1 MVRGCSNPMAP
12 SRHALLTPFTR
23 TQAGLSRLLSLTLQ
37 AGWESASCLKRF
49 ASKSRIQNTPCAIGD
64 GLAHAGVIPAV
75 RVCLFQP
82 RPASLATNRAK
93 SVARSGRLPFLI
105 PMKVNRFLFLIST
118 LSALTLINLPAIE
131 PAPQTAKKPL
141 SNEYHGTTVED
152 PYQWLE
158 NDEDPEVKKWSDAQ
172 SQRTRAYLDKLPDR
186 AAIEKQL
193 TEWYAKTSPSYFSLV
208 SRPGILF
215 AMKFQPPKQQPL
227 LVTLVS
233 ADDLKS
239 EKVVLDPN
247 VLDAK
252 GTTAID
258 WFVPS
263 LDGKYVTVSLSKG
276 GSEDGTLHFYETAT
290 GKALPDT
297 IAHVQYPTAGG
308 SAAWN
313 SDGTGIYYTRFP
325 RKGERADADLNFYQQ
340 IYFHKLGTP
349 DTKDTYSIGKDFPR
363 IAEITLA
370 ASRDSKYILATVANG
385 DGGDFAHYLLGP
397 DGTWKQITQFSDQ
410 IKLARLGRDNALYL
424 LSRAG
429 APRGKIL
436 RLPLDV
442 PELKNAA
449 EIVAS
454 GEAVIEQIVPST
466 DALYVADLLGGPSQ
480 IRRFDLNGKNETTVS
495 TPQISAVQELLAL
508 EDGSLLFRD
517 VSYTEPAAWFRCTNE
532 KTEPVKTPLRSTSP
546 VSFSDIEVRREFATS
561 KDGTRIPL
569 NIIFRQG
576 MKRDG
581 HDPTLLYGYGGYG
594 ISMSPNFEFTR
605 RLWFD
610 RGGVYVVANIR
621 GGGEFGEDWH
631 KAGNLTKKQN
641 VFDDFAAAAEY
652 LIKENYTR
660 PVKLAIQGGS
670 NGGLLMGAMITQH
683 PDLMRAVVSSV
694 GIYDM
699 LRVELAPNGA
709 FNVTEFG
716 TVKDPEQFKALYAYS
731 PYHQVVDG
739 TKYPSILMMTG
750 ANDGRVAPYHSRK
763 MTARLDEANKSN
775 NPILLRT
782 SSSAGHGIGTALCER
797 IKQSE
802 DIYAFLFAQLGM
814 TKEMTKH

>member
-1 MVRGCSNPMAP
+1 M
-12 SRHALLTPFTR
+12 
-23 TQAGLSRLLSLTLQ
+23 
-37 AGWESASCLKRF
+37 
-49 ASKSRIQNTPCAIGD
+49 
-64 GLAHAGVIPAV
+64 
-75 RVCLFQP
+75 
-82 RPASLATNRAK
+82 RA
-93 SVARSGRLPFLI
+93 
-105 PMKVNRFLFLIST
+105 NRFLFLIT
-118 LSALTLINLPAIE
+118 ALIGLTLINLPAIE
-131 PAPQTAKKPL
+131 PPPQTPKKPH
-141 SNEYHGTTVED
+141 SDEYHGVTVED
-152 PYQWLE
+152 PFQWLE
-158 NDEDPEVKKWSDAQ
+158 NDDDPQVKAWSDTQ

-233 ADDLKS
+233 PDDLKS

-263 LDGKYVTVSLSKG
+263 LDGKHVAVSLSKG

-313 SDGTGIYYTRFP
+313 ADGSGIYYTRFP
-325 RKGERADADLNFYQQ
+325 RKGERPEADLNFYQQ
-340 IYFHKLGTP
+340 VYFHKLGTA
-349 DTKDTYSIGKDFPR
+349 DTEDTYSIGKDFPR
-363 IAEITLA
+363 IAEIALE
-370 ASRDSKYILATVANG
+370 ASRDGRLILATVANG

-397 DGTWKQITQFSDQ
+397 DGKWKQVTQFSDQ
-410 IKLARLGRDNALYL
+410 IKAAHLGRDKALYL

-436 RLPLDV
+436 RVPLDI
-442 PELKNAA
+442 PELTNAV
-449 EIVAS
+449 EIVPA
-454 GEAVIEQIVPST
+454 GEAVIGQIVPT
-466 DALYVADLLGGPSQ
+466 ADALYVGDVLGGPSQ
-480 IRRFDLNGKNETTVS
+480 IRRFGLDGKGEAVI
-495 TPQISAVQELLAL
+495 PVPKISAVQEMLAL
-508 EDGSLLFRD
+508 EDNSLLFRD
-517 VSYTEPAAWFRCTNE
+517 VSYTEPAAWFHCVQG
-532 KTEPVKTPLRSTSP
+532 KTEPVKTALRSTSP
-546 VSFSDIEVRREFATS
+546 VSFADIEVTREFATS
-561 KDGTRIPL
+561 KDGAQIPL
-569 NIIFRQG
+569 NIVFRKG

-581 HDPTLLYGYGGYG
+581 ENPTLLYGYGGYG
-594 ISMSPNFEFTR
+594 VSMAPNFDFTR

-621 GGGEFGEDWH
+621 GGGEFGEEWH

-652 LIKENYTR
+652 LIKAKYAR
-660 PVKLAIQGGS
+660 PEKLAIQGGS
-670 NGGLLMGAMITQH
+670 NGGLLMGALITQH

-731 PYHQVVDG
+731 PYHHVVDG
-739 TKYPSILMMTG
+739 TQYPSILMMTG

-763 MTARLDEANKSN
+763 MTARLDEANKSD

-782 SSSAGHGIGTALCER
+782 SSSAGHGIGTALSER
-797 IKQSE
+797 IKQSA
-802 DIYAFLFAQLGM
+802 DIYAFLFAQLRM
-814 TKEMTKH
+814 TNDEQPRVVRKTVRR

>member
-1 MVRGCSNPMAP
+1 MIA
-12 SRHALLTPFTR
+12 
-23 TQAGLSRLLSLTLQ
+23 
-37 AGWESASCLKRF
+37 
-49 ASKSRIQNTPCAIGD
+49 
-64 GLAHAGVIPAV
+64 
-75 RVCLFQP
+75 
-82 RPASLATNRAK
+82 
-93 SVARSGRLPFLI
+93 
-105 PMKVNRFLFLIST
+105 NRFLFLIST
-118 LSALTLINLPAIE
+118 LSGLALVTLSAIE
-131 PAPQTAKKPL
+131 PAPETPKKPV

-158 NDEDPEVKKWSDAQ
+158 QDSDPQVKAWSDAQ
-172 SQRTRAYLDKLPDR
+172 NQRARQYFDKLPDR

-208 SRPGILF
+208 SRAGILF

-227 LVTLVS
+227 LVTLAS
-233 ADDLKS
+233 PDDPAS

-247 VLDAK
+247 TLDIK

-258 WFVPS
+258 WYAPS
-263 LDGKYVTVSLSKG
+263 LDGKHVAVSLSKG

-313 SDGTGIYYTRFP
+313 ADGTGIYYTRFP
-325 RKGERADADLNFYQQ
+325 RKGERPEADLNFYQQ

-349 DTKDTYSIGKDFPR
+349 DTEDIYCIGKDFPR
-363 IAEITLA
+363 IAEIVLE
-370 ASRDSKYILATVANG
+370 ASRDGRYFLATVANG

-397 DGTWKQITQFSDQ
+397 HGAWKQITQFSDQ
-410 IKLARLGRDNALYL
+410 IKAARLGRDNALYL

-436 RLPLDV
+436 RLPLET
-442 PELKNAA
+442 PELAKAV
-449 EIVAS
+449 EIVPT
-454 GEAVIEQIVPST
+454 GESVIEQIVPAA
-466 DALYVADLLGGPSQ
+466 DALYVGDLLGGPSQ
-480 IRRFDLNGKNETTVS
+480 IRRFGLDGKGETII
-495 TPQISAVQELLAL
+495 PIPKISAVQEMLAL
-508 EDGSLLFRD
+508 EDGSLLYHD
-517 VSYTEPAAWFRCTNE
+517 VSYTEPAAWFHSVKE
-532 KTEPVKTPLRSTSP
+532 KNEPVKTALRSTSP
-546 VSFSDIEVRREFATS
+546 VSFADIEVTREFATS
-561 KDGTRIPL
+561 KDGTKIPL
-569 NIIFRQG
+569 NIIFRKG

-581 HDPTLLYGYGGYG
+581 QNPTLLYGYGGYG
-594 ISMSPNFEFTR
+594 ISISPNFDFTR

-610 RGGVYVVANIR
+610 RGGVHVVANIR
-621 GGGEFGEDWH
+621 GGGEFGEAWH

-652 LIKENYTR
+652 LIKEKYTR
-660 PVKLAIQGGS
+660 PEKLAIQGGS

-683 PDLMRAVVSSV
+683 PDLMRAVVSQV

-716 TVKDPEQFKALYAYS
+716 TVKNPEQFKALYAYS
-731 PYHQVVDG
+731 PYHHVVEG

-763 MTARLDEANKSN
+763 MIARLDEANTSE

-782 SSSAGHGIGTALCER
+782 SSSAGHGIGTALSER
-797 IKQSE
+797 IKQLA

-814 TKEMTKH
+814 NKMTKAE

>member
-1 MVRGCSNPMAP
+1 MRAN
-12 SRHALLTPFTR
+12 LFL
-23 TQAGLSRLLSLTLQ
+23 
-37 AGWESASCLKRF
+37 
-49 ASKSRIQNTPCAIGD
+49 
-64 GLAHAGVIPAV
+64 
-75 RVCLFQP
+75 CLF
-82 RPASLATNRAK
+82 AA
-93 SVARSGRLPFLI
+93 V
-105 PMKVNRFLFLIST
+105 
-118 LSALTLINLPAIE
+118 SALTLGNPTFAE
-131 PAPQTAKKPL
+131 RAPETPKKPV
-141 SNEYHGTTVED
+141 STEYHGVTVED

-158 NDEDPEVKKWSDAQ
+158 EDTNPQVKAWSAAQ
-172 SQRTRAYLDKLPDR
+172 NQRTRQCLDKLPDR
-186 AAIEKQL
+186 AAVEKQL

-227 LVTLVS
+227 LVTLAA

-247 VLDAK
+247 MMDTQGK
-252 GTTAID
+252 TTID

-263 LDGKYVTVSLSKG
+263 LDGKRVAISLSKG
-276 GSEDGTLHFYETAT
+276 GSEDGTLQFYETAT

-313 SDGTGIYYTRFP
+313 ADGTGVYYTRFP
-325 RKGERADADLNFYQQ
+325 RKGERPDADLNFYQQ

-349 DTKDTYSIGKDFPR
+349 DTEDTYSIGKEFPR
-363 IAEITLA
+363 IAEITLQ
-370 ASRDSKYILATVANG
+370 ASRDGKYILATVANG

-410 IKLARLGRDNALYL
+410 IKVARLGRDNALYL
-424 LSRAG
+424 LSRAD

-436 RLPLDV
+436 RLPLEV

-449 EIVAS
+449 EIVAA

-466 DALYVADLLGGPSQ
+466 DALYVGELLGGPSQ
-480 IRRFDLNGKNETTVS
+480 IRRFDLNGKNETVIPTRE
-495 TPQISAVQELLAL
+495 ISAVQEMLAL

-517 VSYTEPAAWFRCTNE
+517 VSYTEPAAWFRCANE
-532 KTEPVKTPLRSTSP
+532 KPEPVKTALRSTSP
-546 VSFSDIEVRREFATS
+546 VSFSDIEVTREFATS
-561 KDGTRIPL
+561 KDGSKIPL
-569 NIIFRQG
+569 NILFRKG

-581 HDPTLLYGYGGYG
+581 QNPTVLYGYGGYG
-594 ISMSPNFEFTR
+594 ISLSPNFEFTR

-660 PVKLAIQGGS
+660 PEKLAMQGGS

-683 PDLMRAVVSSV
+683 PDLMRAVVSQV

-731 PYHQVVDG
+731 PYHHVADG

-763 MTARLDEANKSN
+763 MIARLDEANKSG

-782 SSSAGHGIGTALCER
+782 SSSAGHGIGTALGER
-797 IKQSE
+797 IKQLA

-814 TKEMTKH
+814 KNEMIKK

>member
-1 MVRGCSNPMAP
+1 M
-12 SRHALLTPFTR
+12 
-23 TQAGLSRLLSLTLQ
+23 
-37 AGWESASCLKRF
+37 
-49 ASKSRIQNTPCAIGD
+49 
-64 GLAHAGVIPAV
+64 
-75 RVCLFQP
+75 
-82 RPASLATNRAK
+82 RA
-93 SVARSGRLPFLI
+93 
-105 PMKVNRFLFLIST
+105 NHFLFLIT
-118 LSALTLINLPAIE
+118 LLAGPTLINLPAIE
-131 PAPQTAKKPL
+131 ASPQTQKKPH
-141 SNEYHGTTVED
+141 SDAYHGVTVED

-158 NDEDPEVKKWSDAQ
+158 NDEDPEVKAWSDTQ

-186 AAIEKQL
+186 AAVEKQL

-215 AMKFQPPKQQPL
+215 AEKFQPPKQQPL

-239 EKVVLDPN
+239 EKIVLDPN

-263 LDGKYVTVSLSKG
+263 LDGKHVAVSISKG

-313 SDGTGIYYTRFP
+313 ADGSGIYYTRFP
-325 RKGERADADLNFYQQ
+325 RKGERPEADLNFYQQ
-340 IYFHKLGTP
+340 IYFHKIGTA
-349 DTKDTYSIGKDFPR
+349 DAEDTYSIGKDFPR
-363 IAEITLA
+363 IAEIVLE
-370 ASRDSKYILATVANG
+370 ASRDGKYILATVANG

-397 DGTWKQITQFSDQ
+397 DGKWKQVTQFSDQ
-410 IKLARLGRDNALYL
+410 IKAARLGRDKALYL

-436 RLPLDV
+436 RLPFDTQELTSAVEIV
-442 PELKNAA
+442 PE
-449 EIVAS
+449 
-454 GEAVIEQIVPST
+454 GETVIGQIVPT
-466 DALYVADLLGGPSQ
+466 ADALYVGDVLGGPSQ
-480 IRRFDLNGKNETTVS
+480 IRRFGLDGKGEAIIPV
-495 TPQISAVQELLAL
+495 PKISAVQEMLAL
-508 EDGSLLFRD
+508 EDNSLLFRD
-517 VSYTEPAAWFRCTNE
+517 VSYTEPAAWFHCVQG
-532 KTEPVKTPLRSTSP
+532 KTEPMKTALRSTSP
-546 VSFSDIEVRREFATS
+546 ASFADIEVTREFATS
-561 KDGTRIPL
+561 KDGAKVPL
-569 NIIFRQG
+569 NIVFRKG
-576 MKRDG
+576 MKREG
-581 HDPTLLYGYGGYG
+581 KNPTLLYGYGGYG
-594 ISMSPNFEFTR
+594 ISMSPNFDFTR

-621 GGGEFGEDWH
+621 GGGEFGEEWH
-631 KAGNLTKKQN
+631 KSGNLTKKQN

-652 LIKENYTR
+652 LVKEKYTR
-660 PVKLAIQGGS
+660 PGKLAIQGGS

-683 PDLMRAVVSSV
+683 PDLMGAVVSSV

-731 PYHQVVDG
+731 PYHRVVDG

-750 ANDGRVAPYHSRK
+750 ANDGRVAPFHSRK
-763 MTARLDEANKSN
+763 MTARLDEANKSD

-782 SSSAGHGIGTALCER
+782 SSSAGHGIGTALSER
-797 IKQSE
+797 IKQSA

-814 TKEMTKH
+814 TKKPSKTLP